1 MQTANEMAAETLV
14 RIEGRFD
21 ALAAAKLQIALTRA
35 RYVAVDFGSAT
46 TFSDA
51 SIAFLADIIRYDPR
65 RRLRV
70 LGLRA
75 DQEGRLKLLG
85 IALDEAGEMVRR

>member
-21 ALAAAKLQIALTRA
+21 ALAAAKLQIEIALTRA

-75 DQEGRLKLLG
+75 DQ
-85 IALDEAGEMVRR
+85 